1 MAENVRHNL
10 LMRELGICEY
20 HATYKAMR
28 EFTDS
33 RDSDSI
39 DEFWYLQHYPV
50 FTQGLNGKSKHIIE
64 PGNIPVIN
72 VDRGGQVTYHGPGQL
87 VAYLLLDLARHHL
100 GVKQLVN
107 IMEQS
112 IINLL
117 EEYNIAAE
125 RITGAPGIYVNGA
138 KIAALGLRIRR
149 GFSYHGLAINVD
161 MDLGPFSRI
170 NPCGYPG
177 MPVTQLSDLIN
188 NESALEIVQV
198 QKQIHTQLLNNLGY
212 NPD

>member
-1 MAENVRHNL
+1 
-10 LMRELGICEY
+10 MRELGICEY
-20 HATYKAMR
+20 NATYQAMR
-28 EFTDS
+28 EFTDN
-33 RDSDSI
+33 RDSDSN

-64 PGNIPVIN
+64 PGSIPVIN
-72 VDRGGQVTYHGPGQL
+72 ADRGGQVTYHGPGQL
-87 VAYLLLDLARHHL
+87 VVYLLLDLARHHL

-117 EEYNIAAE
+117 EEYNIVAE
-125 RITGAPGIYVNGA
+125 RITGAPGIYVNGV

-177 MPVTQLSDLIN
+177 MPVTQLSDLIDN
-188 NESALEIVQV
+188 QNVPDMARV